1 MNLNINS
8 TVQKFFYTW
17 KWKETTEERHWTKSE
32 YKYVKNYNKNRK
44 MDKDSEQAFLQ
55 KKISDH

>member
-8 TVQKFFYTW
+8 AVQEFFYTW
-17 KWKETTEERHWTKSE
+17 KWKQLRKDWTKSE

-44 MDKDSEQAFLQ
+44 IDKDSEQAFFIQ
-55 KKISDH
+55 ENT

>member
-8 TVQKFFYTW
+8 AVQEFFYTW
-17 KWKETTEERHWTKSE
+17 KWKQLRKDWTKSE

-44 MDKDSEQAFLQ
+44 IDKDSEQAFLY
-55 KKISDH
+55 KKIPDH